1 MKVLSAEGVKTNVT
15 LIFTANQALLA
26 ARAGATYVSP
36 FLGRLDDIS
45 VRGVDL
51 ISEIAQIFEVAGIET
66 EIIAASVRNPM
77 HITDCAL
84 AGADIATVP
93 YKVIEQM
100 THHPL
105 TDAGIKKFR
114 EDYIAVFGELKRR
127 DGSPLT
133 TFDFYMNGRV
143 RMSKTGKIKGLCMI
157 AVLLIVVCTSGCSE
171 LEQFLV
177 EDSGAQIQ
185 QVQSAATL
193 AEVPEYSGEPYV
205 EINDNQPE
213 FEDYELTAETF
224 EEYSELDELGRCG
237 AAEACVG
244 EETMPTEERGDI
256 SSVKP
261 TGWKNKDY
269 DNVDGGRLYNRCH
282 LIGFQLTGENANE
295 KNLITGTRYMNTE
308 GMLPFENMVA
318 DYVHETDNHVL
329 YRVTPI
335 FDGEDLV
342 ASGVQ
347 MEAESV
353 EDDGAGVCF
362 NVYVYNVQPQITINY
377 ATGDNWESDTAES
390 DKDLPEY
397 DETDRLEEP
406 EGSWAEEEQTY
417 ILNVNSHKF
426 HLPECSGANDMK
438 EQNKREFTGTRSEL
452 IEEGYEPCG
461 SCNP

>member
-1 MKVLSAEGVKTNVT
+1 
-15 LIFTANQALLA
+15 
-26 ARAGATYVSP
+26 
-36 FLGRLDDIS
+36 
-45 VRGVDL
+45 
-51 ISEIAQIFEVAGIET
+51 
-66 EIIAASVRNPM
+66 
-77 HITDCAL
+77 
-84 AGADIATVP
+84 
-93 YKVIEQM
+93 
-100 THHPL
+100 
-105 TDAGIKKFR
+105 
-114 EDYIAVFGELKRR
+114 
-127 DGSPLT
+127 
-133 TFDFYMNGRV
+133 MNGRV
-143 RMSKTGKIKGLCMI
+143 RMNKTGKIKGLCMI
-157 AVLLIVVCTSGCSE
+157 GVLSIVVCTAGCSD
-171 LEQFLV
+171 LEQLLE
-177 EDSGAQIQ
+177 EDSSA

-193 AEVPEYSGEPYV
+193 AEVPEYSGDPYV

-213 FEDYELTAETF
+213 FEDYELTTEAF

-237 AAEACVG
+237 TAEACVG
-244 EETMPTEERGDI
+244 EETMPTEERGNI
-256 SSVKP
+256 SSIKP

-335 FDGEDLV
+335 FDGDDLV

-390 DKDLPEY
+390 DKDLSEY
-397 DETDRLEEP
+397 DETDRLEDP

-426 HLPECSGANDMK
+426 HLPECSGAKDMK

>member
-1 MKVLSAEGVKTNVT
+1 
-15 LIFTANQALLA
+15 
-26 ARAGATYVSP
+26 
-36 FLGRLDDIS
+36 
-45 VRGVDL
+45 
-51 ISEIAQIFEVAGIET
+51 
-66 EIIAASVRNPM
+66 
-77 HITDCAL
+77 
-84 AGADIATVP
+84 
-93 YKVIEQM
+93 
-100 THHPL
+100 
-105 TDAGIKKFR
+105 
-114 EDYIAVFGELKRR
+114 
-127 DGSPLT
+127 
-133 TFDFYMNGRV
+133 MN
-143 RMSKTGKIKGLCMI
+143 KTGKIKGLCMI
-157 AVLLIVVCTSGCSE
+157 GVLSIVVCTAGCSD
-171 LEQFLV
+171 LEQLL
-177 EDSGAQIQ
+177 EENSSA

-193 AEVPEYSGEPYV
+193 AEVPEYSGDPYV

-213 FEDYELTAETF
+213 FEDYELTTEAI

-237 AAEACVG
+237 TAEACVG
-244 EETMPTEERGDI
+244 EETMPTEERGNI

-335 FDGEDLV
+335 FDGDDLV

-377 ATGDNWESDTAES
+377 ASGDNWESDTAEN
-390 DKDLPEY
+390 DKDLSEY
-397 DETDRLEEP
+397 DETDRLENP

-426 HLPECSGANDMK
+426 HLPECSGAKDMK

>member
-1 MKVLSAEGVKTNVT
+1 
-15 LIFTANQALLA
+15 
-26 ARAGATYVSP
+26 
-36 FLGRLDDIS
+36 
-45 VRGVDL
+45 
-51 ISEIAQIFEVAGIET
+51 
-66 EIIAASVRNPM
+66 
-77 HITDCAL
+77 
-84 AGADIATVP
+84 
-93 YKVIEQM
+93 
-100 THHPL
+100 
-105 TDAGIKKFR
+105 
-114 EDYIAVFGELKRR
+114 
-127 DGSPLT
+127 
-133 TFDFYMNGRV
+133 MN
-143 RMSKTGKIKGLCMI
+143 KTGKIKGLCMI
-157 AVLLIVVCTSGCSE
+157 GVLSIVVCTAGCSD
-171 LEQFLV
+171 LEQLL
-177 EDSGAQIQ
+177 EENSSA

-213 FEDYELTAETF
+213 FEDYELTTEAF

-237 AAEACVG
+237 TAEACVG
-244 EETMPTEERGDI
+244 EETMPTEERGNI
-256 SSVKP
+256 SSIKP

-335 FDGEDLV
+335 FDGDDLV

-377 ATGDNWESDTAES
+377 ATGDNWESDTVES
-390 DKDLPEY
+390 DKDLSEY
-397 DETDRLEEP
+397 DETDRLEDP

-426 HLPECSGANDMK
+426 HLPECSGAKDMK

>member
-1 MKVLSAEGVKTNVT
+1 
-15 LIFTANQALLA
+15 
-26 ARAGATYVSP
+26 
-36 FLGRLDDIS
+36 
-45 VRGVDL
+45 
-51 ISEIAQIFEVAGIET
+51 
-66 EIIAASVRNPM
+66 
-77 HITDCAL
+77 
-84 AGADIATVP
+84 
-93 YKVIEQM
+93 
-100 THHPL
+100 
-105 TDAGIKKFR
+105 
-114 EDYIAVFGELKRR
+114 
-127 DGSPLT
+127 
-133 TFDFYMNGRV
+133 MN
-143 RMSKTGKIKGLCMI
+143 KTGKIKGLCMI
-157 AVLLIVVCTSGCSE
+157 GVLSIVVCTAGCSD
-171 LEQFLV
+171 LEQLL
-177 EDSGAQIQ
+177 EENSSA

-193 AEVPEYSGEPYV
+193 EEVPEYSGDPYV

-213 FEDYELTAETF
+213 FEDYELTTEAF

-237 AAEACVG
+237 TAEACVG
-244 EETMPTEERGDI
+244 EETMPTEERGNI
-256 SSVKP
+256 SSIKP

-335 FDGEDLV
+335 FDGDDLV

-377 ATGDNWESDTAES
+377 ASGDNWESDTAES
-390 DKDLPEY
+390 DKDLSEY
-397 DETDRLEEP
+397 DETDRLENP

-426 HLPECSGANDMK
+426 HLPECSGAKDMK

>member
-1 MKVLSAEGVKTNVT
+1 
-15 LIFTANQALLA
+15 
-26 ARAGATYVSP
+26 
-36 FLGRLDDIS
+36 
-45 VRGVDL
+45 
-51 ISEIAQIFEVAGIET
+51 
-66 EIIAASVRNPM
+66 
-77 HITDCAL
+77 
-84 AGADIATVP
+84 
-93 YKVIEQM
+93 
-100 THHPL
+100 
-105 TDAGIKKFR
+105 
-114 EDYIAVFGELKRR
+114 
-127 DGSPLT
+127 
-133 TFDFYMNGRV
+133 MN
-143 RMSKTGKIKGLCMI
+143 KTGKIKGLCMI
-157 AVLLIVVCTSGCSE
+157 GVLSIVVCTAGCSD
-171 LEQFLV
+171 LEQLLEV
-177 EDSGAQIQ
+177 DSSA

-193 AEVPEYSGEPYV
+193 AEVPEYSGDPYV

-213 FEDYELTAETF
+213 FEDYELTTEAF

-237 AAEACVG
+237 TAEACVG
-244 EETMPTEERGDI
+244 EETMPTEERGNI

-335 FDGEDLV
+335 FDGDDLV

-377 ATGDNWESDTAES
+377 ATGDNWESDTVES
-390 DKDLPEY
+390 DKDLSEY
-397 DETDRLEEP
+397 DETDRLEDP

-426 HLPECSGANDMK
+426 HLPECSGAKDMK

>member
-1 MKVLSAEGVKTNVT
+1 
-15 LIFTANQALLA
+15 
-26 ARAGATYVSP
+26 
-36 FLGRLDDIS
+36 
-45 VRGVDL
+45 
-51 ISEIAQIFEVAGIET
+51 
-66 EIIAASVRNPM
+66 
-77 HITDCAL
+77 
-84 AGADIATVP
+84 
-93 YKVIEQM
+93 
-100 THHPL
+100 
-105 TDAGIKKFR
+105 
-114 EDYIAVFGELKRR
+114 
-127 DGSPLT
+127 
-133 TFDFYMNGRV
+133 MN
-143 RMSKTGKIKGLCMI
+143 KTGKIKGLCMI
-157 AVLLIVVCTSGCSE
+157 GVLSIVVCTAGCSD
-171 LEQFLV
+171 LEQLLE
-177 EDSGAQIQ
+177 EDSSA

-193 AEVPEYSGEPYV
+193 AEVPEYSGDPYV

-213 FEDYELTAETF
+213 FEDYELTTEAF

-244 EETMPTEERGDI
+244 EETMPTEERGNI

-335 FDGEDLV
+335 FDGDDLV

-377 ATGDNWESDTAES
+377 ATGDNWESDTVES
-390 DKDLPEY
+390 DKDLSEY
-397 DETDRLEEP
+397 DETDRLEDP

-426 HLPECSGANDMK
+426 HLPECSGAKDMK